1 MYKLLLCVR
10 YLRTRYIALAS
21 IISVMLGVATMIVV
35 NSVMAGFST
44 EMRDRIHGILADVVV
59 ESRSMNGILDAD
71 QFMARID
78 AAAGDYIADMTPV
91 VEVPGLLTFDLLGEP
106 YTVPV
111 ELIGIDPKGKSLVGP
126 MVEYL
131 ESYQPVV
138 KDGKVVREALRS
150 RDQVP
155 NWELTEEA
163 RVYRRR
169 RILAAQDKMRRE
181 GFDVGRM
188 ASPTAGP
195 EIQQTAGEGPTTE
208 EDIELAGGFSDEV
221 YEEPESPKFAQP
233 DFGEEENEEPQDV
246 FTPRDARL
254 YMAAGLISVPVENGE
269 TGETEIRFML
279 RPGDDVR
286 LGTVVANRMDPVK
299 IEATITDVFKSGMS
313 EYDSRL
319 VFMNIRELQKCRG
332 MFENPVR
339 DEDGNIVDA
348 TFAVTSVQIRLKD
361 FDDHEEVVSRLKAAF
376 PPEQVQVRTWEEKQG
391 PLLEAVAVESAILN
405 VLLFLIIAVAGFG
418 ILAIFYMIVVEKT
431 RDIGI
436 LKALGA
442 SSKGVMSIFVTYGLA
457 LGVVGSSVGVVL
469 GLLFVKYINE
479 VEDGISWLT
488 GHEVFNEEIYYFH
501 DIPTR
506 VHPGTVVW
514 VAVGAMAIAVLASI
528 LPARRASRLNPVES
542 LRYE

>member
-44 EMRDRIHGILADVVV
+44 EMRDRIHGILADVMV
-59 ESRSMNGILDAD
+59 ESRSMDGILDAD
-71 QFMARID
+71 QLMARID

-91 VEVPGLLTFDLLGEP
+91 VEVPGLLTFELVGEP
-106 YTVPV
+106 YTVPI

-163 RVYRRR
+163 KAYRRR
-169 RILAAQDKMRRE
+169 QILNSQDEMRE
-181 GFDVGRM
+181 DGFEIGQTPP
-188 ASPTAGP
+188 ASDSP
-195 EIQQTAGEGPTTE
+195 EFQQTGGDEIATE

-221 YEEPESPKFAQP
+221 YQEL
-233 DFGEEENEEPQDV
+233 DFGEEQHEEPQDI
-246 FTPRDARL
+246 FAPRAAKV
-254 YMAAGLISVPVENGE
+254 YMAAGLISLPVENGE
-269 TGETEIRFML
+269 TGETEIRFMR
-279 RPGDDVR
+279 RPGDDVTV
-286 LGTVVANRMDPVK
+286 GTVVANRMDPVK

-339 DEDGNIVDA
+339 DNFGNIVDA
-348 TFAVTSVQIRLKD
+348 TYAVTSVQIRLHD
-361 FDDHEEVVSRLKAAF
+361 FEDHEEVVKRLKAAF

-488 GHEVFNEEIYYFH
+488 GHEVFNEDIYYFH

-506 VHPGTVVW
+506 VHPGTVIW
-514 VAVGAMAIAVLASI
+514 VAIGAMAIAVLASI

>member
-59 ESRSMNGILDAD
+59 ESRSMNGILDAE

-91 VEVPGLLTFDLLGEP
+91 VEVPGLLTFDLVGEP

-195 EIQQTAGEGPTTE
+195 EIQQTAGEGPT
-208 EDIELAGGFSDEV
+208 I
-221 YEEPESPKFAQP
+221 
-233 DFGEEENEEPQDV
+233 
-246 FTPRDARL
+246 
-254 YMAAGLISVPVENGE
+254 
-269 TGETEIRFML
+269 
-279 RPGDDVR
+279 
-286 LGTVVANRMDPVK
+286 
-299 IEATITDVFKSGMS
+299 
-313 EYDSRL
+313 
-319 VFMNIRELQKCRG
+319 
-332 MFENPVR
+332 
-339 DEDGNIVDA
+339 
-348 TFAVTSVQIRLKD
+348 
-361 FDDHEEVVSRLKAAF
+361 
-376 PPEQVQVRTWEEKQG
+376 
-391 PLLEAVAVESAILN
+391 
-405 VLLFLIIAVAGFG
+405 
-418 ILAIFYMIVVEKT
+418 
-431 RDIGI
+431 
-436 LKALGA
+436 
-442 SSKGVMSIFVTYGLA
+442 
-457 LGVVGSSVGVVL
+457 
-469 GLLFVKYINE
+469 
-479 VEDGISWLT
+479 
-488 GHEVFNEEIYYFH
+488 
-501 DIPTR
+501 
-506 VHPGTVVW
+506 
-514 VAVGAMAIAVLASI
+514 
-528 LPARRASRLNPVES
+528 
-542 LRYE
+542 